1 MSGVRLRALGI
12 DATAWFHD
20 PVLRGQLS
28 PRHWRRLP
36 ARYENAWQTTFAACR
51 QLGVCATW
59 FVPGEA
65 MALAACQDLLRQLAG
80 AGHEVALAGV
90 SAAPL
95 ATLAA
100 GERRRLERSWARA
113 VAAIEAATGR
123 QVVGFR
129 AAWPDESAAPWW
141 QDWLRDYHFAY
152 DATPR
157 SGAGERVWTVAGGAA
172 AEVDCPCLPAWR
184 LDPERPRLAGL
195 PPEIVAAHYDVP
207 PAGGPSLRALADSG
221 AARPIAVVMNMAPGV
236 APVRPA
242 LAPEPAPAPSVSPRR
257 LAVVV
262 PLKDEASGIASLAV
276 ELAALRTDLADVAAL
291 EFVLVDDGS
300 TDRTWELLQ
309 QHFGRRGDCALVQH
323 ARNRGIAAAIQT
335 GIRASTSPLVA
346 SIDGD
351 LSYDPLELRAML
363 ELAGHADVV
372 TASPYH
378 PKGGVRHVP
387 NWRLL
392 LSRTLSSAYRLL
404 LRSRLYTW
412 TACFRVYR
420 RAAVVDL
427 PLTNPGFLGTAELL
441 VRVLRRG
448 GTVAE
453 HPCVLEARL
462 FGFSKMRVLRTI
474 RGHLGLLWQVLLR
487 RVR

>member
-1 MSGVRLRALGI
+1 M
-12 DATAWFHD
+12 
-20 PVLRGQLS
+20 LRGQLS

-36 ARYENAWQTTFAACR
+36 ARYETAWRATFAACQ
-51 QLGVCATW
+51 QLGVSATW

-65 MALAACQDLLRQLAG
+65 VATCRDLLRQLAD

-90 SAAPL
+90 SAMPL

-100 GERRRLERSWARA
+100 GERRRVEQSWARA

-129 AAWPDESAAPWW
+129 AAWPGESAAPWW
-141 QDWLRDYHFAY
+141 QDWLRENHFAY

-157 SGAGERVWTVAGGAA
+157 SGHGERVWAVAGGVS
-172 AEVDCPCLPAWR
+172 AEVECPCFPAWR
-184 LDPERPRLAGL
+184 LDSERPRLAGL
-195 PPEIVAAHYDVP
+195 PPAIVAAHYAVSP
-207 PAGGPSLRALADSG
+207 PGISGLRALTDSG
-221 AARPIAVVMNMAPGV
+221 AAGPVATAMNVAQDA

-242 LAPEPAPAPSVSPRR
+242 LALDPVLAPSACGRH
-257 LAVVV
+257 LAIVV
-262 PLKDEASGIASLAV
+262 PLKDEAHGIASLAV
-276 ELAALRTDLADVAAL
+276 ELTALRADLADVAAIA
-291 EFVLVDDGS
+291 FVLVDDGS

-309 QHFGRRGDCALVQH
+309 QHFGGLGDCALLQH

-335 GIRASTSPLVA
+335 GIRAATSPLVA

-363 ELAGHADVV
+363 ALADHADVV

-387 NWRLL
+387 PWRLF

-404 LRSRLYTW
+404 LRSRLHTW

-462 FGFSKMRVLRTI
+462 FGVSKLRVLRTI
-474 RGHLGLLWQVLLR
+474 RGHLGLLWQVLLG